1 MKQTQQCRPSPGK
14 TVLKITASVLRGV
27 FLFFGVLCFS
37 SATWY
42 IRTYGNTGFD
52 SILFTLTS
60 GVTGANSGLIN
71 SYLLGGLL
79 PAVLI
84 FLVLQVVLFFPWNDI
99 ALKIKLRGKP
109 RQLYPF
115 PRWLST
121 TVSLILSLTLFIS
134 AGQQVSLFNYLYNLL
149 RTSNLYEDFYQ
160 DPGTANI
167 TFPEEKR
174 NLIYIMLESME
185 TSYLSQAQGGAMEE
199 SLIPELYDLAEN
211 NINFSHNGTVGGFRE
226 VTGASWT
233 IGAMVAQTGGIP
245 LKTPVDI
252 EDWQNGYGKDG
263 EFLPG
268 AASLSTVLAKNGY
281 NQALMVGSDANF
293 GGRKTYF
300 ETHGTENIY
309 DIYTAWED
317 GIVPK
322 GYFEW
327 WGMEDCYLFDYAKQ
341 EITEMAAQ
349 DQPFAFT
356 MLTVDTHHIGG
367 YKCQYCDST
376 YEENYENVIACSS
389 RQVAA
394 FVAWIQAQPFYENT
408 TVIVT
413 GDHCSMDRG
422 YFDRNVDPDYTRHV
436 YNCFLNAPVTP
447 ERAKHRQFCAMDML
461 PTTLAAMGCTIEND
475 RLGLGTN
482 LFSSRPT
489 LIEVFGYSAFTSS
502 LEQSSDYYQRFY
514 KASE

>member
-1 MKQTQQCRPSPGK
+1 MKQTQQRRPSPGK
-14 TVLKITASVLRGV
+14 TALKIAGSFFLGL
-27 FLFFGVLCFS
+27 FLFVGILCFFA
-37 SATWY
+37 ATWY
-42 IRTYGNTGFD
+42 IRTYGFTGFD
-52 SILFTLTS
+52 SILFTLAA
-60 GVTGANSGLIN
+60 GFTGTNSGLIN
-71 SYLLGGLL
+71 SFLLGGLL
-79 PAVLI
+79 PAVLV
-84 FLVLQVVLFFPWNDI
+84 FLVLQILLFFPWKTV
-99 ALKIKLRGKP
+99 ALKIKLRGRP

-121 TVSLILSLTLFIS
+121 TVSLVLALTLFIS
-134 AGQQVSLFNYLYNLL
+134 AGLQVNLFTFVYNLL
-149 RTSNLYEDFYQ
+149 RTTNLYEDFYQ

-185 TSYLSQAQGGAMEE
+185 TSYLSQEQGGAMEE
-199 SLIPELYDLAEN
+199 TLIPELYDLAQN
-211 NINFSHNGTVGGFRE
+211 NINFSHNTDVGGFRE

-233 IGAMVAQTGGIP
+233 VGAMVAQTAGIP
-245 LKTPVDI
+245 LKTPLGI

-263 EFLPG
+263 VFLPG
-268 AASLSTVLAKNGY
+268 AASLHTILAENGY

-300 ETHGTENIY
+300 ETHGTDSIY
-309 DIYTAWED
+309 DIYTAWQD

-341 EITEMAAQ
+341 EITELAAQ

-367 YKCQYCDST
+367 YKCQYCGDA

-394 FVAWIQAQPFYENT
+394 FVEWIQAQPFYENT

-413 GDHCSMDRG
+413 CDHCSMDRG
-422 YFDRNVDPDYTRHV
+422 YFDRNVDPDYSRHV
-436 YNCFLNAPVTP
+436 YNCFLNAQATPVQT
-447 ERAKHRQFCAMDML
+447 ENRQFCALDML
-461 PTTLAAMGCTIEND
+461 PTTLAAMGCTVEND

-482 LFSSRPT
+482 LFSARPT
-489 LIEVFGYSAFTSS
+489 LIEVFGYDAFNAS

-514 KASE
+514 QSSE